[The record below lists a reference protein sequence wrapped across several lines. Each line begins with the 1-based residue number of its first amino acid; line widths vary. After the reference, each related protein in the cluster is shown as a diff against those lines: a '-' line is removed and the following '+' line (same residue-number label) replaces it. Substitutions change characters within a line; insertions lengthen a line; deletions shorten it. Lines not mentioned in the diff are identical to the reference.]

1 MTEDCEEKTINHPKL
16 MLNFQI
22 FFLNIFML
30 NFQFPDFI
38 KEKLTQIIQPKKS

>member
-1 MTEDCEEKTINHPKL
+1 MTENCEEKTINHPKL

-38 KEKLTQIIQPKKS
+38 KEKTYSDNTT